1 MVKLG
6 IMKICLEGL
15 TMYKIGD
22 MIQHEESGL
31 GIVTSVWS
39 NLDKN
44 EWFTIEYFNGD
55 IHSFPNKPFKTIRK
69 VS

>member
-15 TMYKIGD
+15 TMYEIGD

-31 GIVTSVWS
+31 GIIITIWN
-39 NLDKN
+39 NLHN
-44 EWFTIEYFNGD
+44 EEWFTIEYFNGD
-55 IHSFPNKPFKTIRK
+55 CASYPNEPFETIRK